1 MEARAQYPP
10 YVATDQRQLATSLL
24 YAACSCQNV
33 GGGRGAY
40 LYLSGAHR
48 MVAQPTPALIHLPQ
62 HPQRISL
69 PPATLDPWVEYWY
82 ESWHVF
88 EVALHTVA
96 NCVCSSVGAGSPS
109 YQPIGVCR
117 VFTVIPSLLLQFRSL
132 DRTPPPYMY
141 YNIGSSLFHQ
151 HIKIGSC
158 HDTTSVSP

>member
-1 MEARAQYPP
+1 
-10 YVATDQRQLATSLL
+10 
-24 YAACSCQNV
+24 
-33 GGGRGAY
+33 
-40 LYLSGAHR
+40 
-48 MVAQPTPALIHLPQ
+48 MVAQPTPALIHLRQ

-151 HIKIGSC
+151 HIKNRLLPRYHERVPVRNPTHAQAACIVQAEWKHSL
-158 HDTTSVSP
+158 TTVATSMSMPPSVSFSVFTAR

>member
-1 MEARAQYPP
+1 MHTLFLEQFFLSFYYTQAY
-10 YVATDQRQLATSLL
+10 
-24 YAACSCQNV
+24 
-33 GGGRGAY
+33 Y

-109 YQPIGVCR
+109 
-117 VFTVIPSLLLQFRSL
+117 
-132 DRTPPPYMY
+132 
-141 YNIGSSLFHQ
+141 
-151 HIKIGSC
+151 
-158 HDTTSVSP
+158 